1 MNNIANY
8 LKRFNERLRE
18 RYAGCL
24 VKVKD
29 VKKVEQHAKEYLS
42 KLARAG
48 LVEKVRWGWYW
59 VPDDIKDAWDFF
71 EKDKGFKVISCQT
84 AASLWNNDFIHRD
97 AYLLKVSDRS
107 YGKALEEFAKK
118 RGWRVQVEYSVKP
131 TKYKKAGKLFV
142 EDMDETIIECMNR
155 WAFMDAFATLYYNR
169 DRIKLKELSKK
180 SYWRR
185 IRGTD
190 IRVRQALEYGCHL
203 INELVGKEIFD
214 VREPRLRDEYVK
226 REIEEAVR
234 KVVELG

>member
-1 MNNIANY
+1 MADY
-8 LKRFNERLRE
+8 LKRFNERLRK

-29 VKKVEQHAKEYLS
+29 IEKTETHAKEYLN

-59 VPDDIKDAWDFF
+59 VPDNIKDSWDFF
-71 EKDKGFKVISCQT
+71 EKDKGFKIISCQT

-107 YGKALEEFAKK
+107 YGKALEEFAKR
-118 RGWRVQVEYSVKP
+118 RGWRVQVEHSAKP
-131 TKYKKAGKLFV
+131 TNYRKAGKLFV
-142 EDMDETIIECMNR
+142 EDMDETIIECMSR
-155 WAFMDAFATLYYNR
+155 WAFVDAFATLYSNR
-169 DRIKLKELSKK
+169 DRIKLEDLSKQ

-185 IRGTD
+185 VRGTK

-203 INELVGKEIFD
+203 INKLAGEDVFD

-226 REIEEAVR
+226 REIEEAVE